1 MDFHNWTPGGPLPP
15 YEPPIPRG
23 IISDP
28 IDSDVVFGDLELLIR
43 RLHILY
49 STDIQNGSTASL
61 QSHVLVIIFREMCWF
76 LRIHTQSQLQSRNAV
91 GVCERLENRVASTDA
106 NDSLFT
112 QSDAVFWKSPG
123 ATFTPQM
130 AVKLKQMWMEVIRNA
145 RDKFQRI

>member
-1 MDFHNWTPGGPLPP
+1 
-15 YEPPIPRG
+15 
-23 IISDP
+23 
-28 IDSDVVFGDLELLIR
+28 
-43 RLHILY
+43 
-49 STDIQNGSTASL
+49 
-61 QSHVLVIIFREMCWF
+61 MCWF

-91 GVCERLENRVASTDA
+91 GVCERLEDRVASTDA

-123 ATFTPQM
+123 VTFTPQM